1 MSGSVCLHSELYA
14 PTHLEEGDSIYFDSR
29 TGHAAVST
37 SEEDAEVLWL
47 INENYDA
54 STHDTDVKSPATR
67 GRAAG

>member
-54 STHDTDVKSPATR
+54 STYDTDVKSPATR